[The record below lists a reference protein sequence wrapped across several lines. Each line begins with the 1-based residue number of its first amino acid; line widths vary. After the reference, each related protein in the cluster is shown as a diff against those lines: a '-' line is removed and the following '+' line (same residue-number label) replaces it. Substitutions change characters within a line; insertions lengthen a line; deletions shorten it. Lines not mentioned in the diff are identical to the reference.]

1 MELLSKKITA
11 TMRKTSMITVTT
23 MMMRMKSQKRSH
35 KAHLVARKEEPQEVT
50 PNKNANNNDERN

>member
-1 MELLSKKITA
+1 M
-11 TMRKTSMITVTT
+11 MRRTSMTMVTT